1 MIHFTNTFFIKRLKQ
16 LAPFIVLIALSLN
29 IWAEPQ
35 PKILIQTNKGDII
48 LELDAEK
55 APLSVKNF
63 ITYTESGFYT
73 DTIFHRIIKNF
84 MIQGGGFTK
93 SFDRKKV
100 NSPIK
105 NEAKNGLKNKKGT
118 ISMARTNV
126 WDSATS
132 QFFIN
137 LVDNGFLDN
146 QYAVFGKVITGI
158 EVVDKIGNLKTQAL
172 NSSFQNIP
180 YEPVVIKS
188 VTVLGNKK
196 TNNAPSSNKS
206 TEIRK

>member
-1 MIHFTNTFFIKRLKQ
+1 MCLT
-16 LAPFIVLIALSLN
+16 LN
-29 IWAEPQ
+29 ICAEPQ
-35 PKILIQTNKGDII
+35 PKVLIKTNKGDII
-48 LELDAEK
+48 LELDSKK
-55 APLSVKNF
+55 APISVKNF
-63 ITYTESGFYT
+63 LDYANSGFYT
-73 DTIFHRIIKNF
+73 DTIFHRTIKNF

-100 NSPIK
+100 NPPIK
-105 NEAKNGLKNKKGT
+105 NEATNGLKNKKGT

-158 EVVDKIGNLKTQAL
+158 EVVDKIGKLKTQAL
-172 NSSFQNIP
+172 NSAFQNVP

-188 VTVLGNKK
+188 VTVLGTKEMIKK
-196 TNNAPSSNKS
+196 DTEADS
-206 TEIRK
+206 TRKNTKTTK

>member
-1 MIHFTNTFFIKRLKQ
+1 
-16 LAPFIVLIALSLN
+16 
-29 IWAEPQ
+29 
-35 PKILIQTNKGDII
+35 
-48 LELDAEK
+48 
-55 APLSVKNF
+55 
-63 ITYTESGFYT
+63 
-73 DTIFHRIIKNF
+73 